1 VWLAIDGV
9 PGENAFDPPPD
20 QPTASQGSQSAT
32 ILVGKTY
39 HFRLR
44 DDQGKDLVDLDVV
57 AQVVSQQIGPLP
69 DPRMHQVDENMFGNA
84 GLVQQIRNLV
94 VTPGFETAVF
104 SFSTTQAAVP
114 NVTIYNAPPLPGPE
128 QKFDMSAFVDFE
140 VPTYPT
146 EGPRTDHNIKILPI
160 LNPGTT
166 YYYEV
171 VAESDPEGS
180 PARVVDNF
188 TTMVRQVIVHFDSVK
203 LWQRPT
209 ELVPLGTA
217 GFNMAAFFLSHPAN
231 AGAWRDA
238 VLLGDS
244 VLPRSAYPT
253 GVQVPLPISASIN
266 IDNAPQ
272 TLTLTANGWD
282 FDPDAS
288 YSFGFSCGDVAGVA
302 PGGGGP
308 DGFVADV
315 ETASEFTWFVDG
327 ECFAWS
333 NCLTYAYFDS
343 FSGPQSQP
351 FYLATRPDAALR
363 YEIYGHVETIL
374 PPSARS
380 LRVGR
385 PPVVINRTATALY
398 PGRLAVVG
406 YNPNRRD
413 LFSRGPDGAVLYR
426 MFLTGAQRQQDKWRV
441 IADGVAGPITAVAG
455 TDGRLDLFAIG
466 SEGRVL
472 HRCTPNGTWPSKG
485 EWQNLGGNFAG
496 PVIAVPGDDA
506 KIHLLAAASD
516 GGVRHLW
523 LDLKAQAR
531 PSNHWSNLGGKVAR
545 SLAAV
550 SLKSGSLDI
559 VGLAADGAVLHGRV
573 KVGNGKLGPARWV
586 NLGGQ
591 FQGVACGYADK
602 GGLEILTYAADRSL
616 HRMTIER
623 EAAKGRWVNAG
634 TLDSPQHDA
643 SRVEVAKRKSVDA
656 KKEAVARR
664 R

>member
-1 VWLAIDGV
+1 
-9 PGENAFDPPPD
+9 
-20 QPTASQGSQSAT
+20 
-32 ILVGKTY
+32 
-39 HFRLR
+39 
-44 DDQGKDLVDLDVV
+44 
-57 AQVVSQQIGPLP
+57 
-69 DPRMHQVDENMFGNA
+69 
-84 GLVQQIRNLV
+84 
-94 VTPGFETAVF
+94 
-104 SFSTTQAAVP
+104 
-114 NVTIYNAPPLPGPE
+114 
-128 QKFDMSAFVDFE
+128 
-140 VPTYPT
+140 
-146 EGPRTDHNIKILPI
+146 
-160 LNPGTT
+160 
-166 YYYEV
+166 
-171 VAESDPEGS
+171 
-180 PARVVDNF
+180 
-188 TTMVRQVIVHFDSVK
+188 
-203 LWQRPT
+203 
-209 ELVPLGTA
+209 
-217 GFNMAAFFLSHPAN
+217 
-231 AGAWRDA
+231 
-238 VLLGDS
+238 
-244 VLPRSAYPT
+244 
-253 GVQVPLPISASIN
+253 
-266 IDNAPQ
+266 
-272 TLTLTANGWD
+272 
-282 FDPDAS
+282 
-288 YSFGFSCGDVAGVA
+288 
-302 PGGGGP
+302 
-308 DGFVADV
+308 
-315 ETASEFTWFVDG
+315 
-327 ECFAWS
+327 
-333 NCLTYAYFDS
+333 
-343 FSGPQSQP
+343 
-351 FYLATRPDAALR
+351 
-363 YEIYGHVETIL
+363 
-374 PPSARS
+374 
-380 LRVGR
+380 
-385 PPVVINRTATALY
+385 
-398 PGRLAVVG
+398 
-406 YNPNRRD
+406 
-413 LFSRGPDGAVLYR
+413 
-426 MFLTGAQRQQDKWRV
+426 LTGAQRQQDKWRV